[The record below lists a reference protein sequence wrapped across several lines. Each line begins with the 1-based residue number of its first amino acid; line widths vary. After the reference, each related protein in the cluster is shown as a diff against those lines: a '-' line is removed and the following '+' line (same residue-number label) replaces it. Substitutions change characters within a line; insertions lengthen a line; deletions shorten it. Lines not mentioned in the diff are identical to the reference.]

1 MAVPMARFYLAEI
14 VTALEV
20 RADIRHLVVTL
31 SSFVVVLAQ
40 DTYMHLS

>member
-20 RADIRHLVVTL
+20 RADILDLRHPVVTL

-40 DTYMHLS
+40 DICT

>member
-20 RADIRHLVVTL
+20 RADILDLVVSL
-31 SSFVVVLAQ
+31 SSFVVVVAQ
-40 DTYMHLS
+40 DVHLR

>member
-20 RADIRHLVVTL
+20 RA
-31 SSFVVVLAQ
+31 
-40 DTYMHLS
+40 YMFDLDALLYS

>member
-20 RADIRHLVVTL
+20 RAYMFDLRHLVVTL
-31 SSFVVVLAQ
+31 SSPCRRL
-40 DTYMHLS
+40 L

>member
-20 RADIRHLVVTL
+20 RADILDLVVSL
-31 SSFVVVLAQ
+31 SSFVVVVAQ
-40 DTYMHLS
+40 DVHLS

>member
-20 RADIRHLVVTL
+20 RAYILDLDDSL
-31 SSFVVVLAQ
+31 
-40 DTYMHLS
+40 

>member
-20 RADIRHLVVTL
+20 RADMFDLDA
-31 SSFVVVLAQ
+31 FVVHVLVAQ
-40 DTYMHLS
+40 DICTWVVLL